1 MNQIHPDSQV
11 FIIDDDA
18 AIRDSLSLMLEV
30 EGFSVLTFASA
41 NAFLAAAQPKDISC
55 AIIDIQMPDMDGLQ
69 LQQAMM
75 ERGLSLPIIF
85 LTGHGDIPKSV
96 RAIKAGA
103 LDFLTKPI
111 TQKKL
116 LASLYEA
123 LQMAGSRHAQLKRCH
138 EIEGRVNTLTNRERQ
153 VMSLVLAGHSCKDSA
168 RLLGISH
175 RTIEIHRSRL
185 MEKMGVANVLDL
197 ARITHDCGLVV
208 DFEDSESVLPKI
220 SLNID

>member
-1 MNQIHPDSQV
+1 MNQQNIAAQI

-30 EGFSVLTFASA
+30 EGFSVLTFDNA
-41 NAFLAAAQPKDISC
+41 NAFLAEARPTDISC
-55 AIIDIQMPDMDGLQ
+55 AIIDIQMPGMNGLQ
-69 LQQAMM
+69 LQQAML
-75 ERGLSLPIIF
+75 ERGFSLPIIF

-103 LDFLTKPI
+103 LDFLTKPV
-111 TQKKL
+111 TQNKL
-116 LASLYEA
+116 LASIHDA
-123 LQMAGSRHAQLKRCH
+123 LKLAETRRTRLKRCK

-153 VMSLVLAGHSCKDSA
+153 VMSLVLAGHSSKDSA

-197 ARITHDCGLVV
+197 ARMTHDCGVAV
-208 DFEDSESVLPKI
+208 DFDDSE
-220 SLNID
+220 

>member
-1 MNQIHPDSQV
+1 MNQQNIAAQI

-30 EGFSVLTFASA
+30 EGFSVLTFDNA
-41 NAFLAAAQPKDISC
+41 NAFLAEARPTDISC
-55 AIIDIQMPDMDGLQ
+55 AIIDIQMPGMNGLQ
-69 LQQAMM
+69 LQQAML
-75 ERGLSLPIIF
+75 ERGFSLPIIF

-103 LDFLTKPI
+103 LDFLTKPV
-111 TQKKL
+111 TQNKL
-116 LASLYEA
+116 LASIHDA
-123 LQMAGSRHAQLKRCH
+123 LKLAETRRTRLKRCK

-153 VMSLVLAGHSCKDSA
+153 VMSLVLAGHSSKDSA

-197 ARITHDCGLVV
+197 ARMTHDCGVVV
-208 DFEDSESVLPKI
+208 DFDDSE
-220 SLNID
+220 